1 MPTLQL
7 ELSNEE
13 LHQILVKR
21 SKDRQRE
28 EYIAKLHKRQYP
40 LPVELLKIVV
50 WYLPG
55 YCLDWLDSGECIFRL
70 PLTSNSFMKPCLP
83 CIQEEEDEYEED
95 EEDEYEEDEYAEYEE
110 DEYAEYEEMH
120 NPDYD

>member
-1 MPTLQL
+1 MPILQL

-28 EYIAKLHKRQYP
+28 EYIALLHKRQYP

-55 YCLDWLDSGECIFRL
+55 YCLDWLPSGECIIRT
-70 PLTSNSFMKPCLP
+70 PLTTPNSFVKPYLP
-83 CIQEEEDEYEED
+83 CIQYEED
-95 EEDEYEEDEYAEYEE
+95 DYEE
-110 DEYAEYEEMH
+110 DEYAEYEEMY

>member
-1 MPTLQL
+1 MPILQL
-7 ELSNEE
+7 EFSDEE

-28 EYIAKLHKRQYP
+28 EYIALLHKRQYP

-55 YCLDWLDSGECIFRL
+55 YCLDWLPSGECIIRCDL
-70 PLTSNSFMKPCLP
+70 PITPISFLKPYLP
-83 CIQEEEDEYEED
+83 CIQYEDDDED
-95 EEDEYEEDEYAEYEE
+95 
-110 DEYAEYEEMH
+110 DEYAEYEEMY

>member
-1 MPTLQL
+1 MPILKL
-7 ELSNEE
+7 EHSNEE

-21 SKDRQRE
+21 KKDQLRE
-28 EYIAKLHKRQYP
+28 EYIAVLHKRQYP

-55 YCLDWLDSGECIFRL
+55 YCLDWLPSGECIIRL
-70 PLTSNSFMKPCLP
+70 PLTSNSFVKHYVP
-83 CIQEEEDEYEED
+83 CIQYEEDAEYEED
-95 EEDEYEEDEYAEYEE
+95 EEDAEYEEDEE
-110 DEYAEYEEMH
+110 EYAEYEEMY

>member
-1 MPTLQL
+1 MPTLKL
-7 ELSNEE
+7 EHSNEE

-28 EYIAKLHKRQYP
+28 EYIAMLHKRQYP

-55 YCLDWLDSGECIFRL
+55 YCLDWLPSGECIIRCDL
-70 PLTSNSFMKPCLP
+70 PTQHFLQPYVPSYVPSYV
-83 CIQEEEDEYEED
+83 YE
-95 EEDEYEEDEYAEYEE
+95 EYEE
-110 DEYAEYEEMH
+110 DEYAEYEEMY